1 MHNKMQRLKESA
13 TSMPSFLS
21 VYSKLILHIAP
32 DPSGQNKPPFF
43 LKPVRTRRAN
53 GHYSRV
59 RCAASLGIAVAQS
72 QPGCSVPAL
81 GNSPPSRGVSS
92 HFGARVHK
100 DIPVTL
106 LIGLLFSCSHLPAEC
121 AAVSLT
127 SSVLAQGQPH
137 SEGQKRTRTSQL
149 LWPGAQHA
157 HSVVAP
163 TAAPVSA
170 EDLVAFAGHSSEAG
184 TKRNPFDASLSFLV
198 HPKPCQMSP

>member
-81 GNSPPSRGVSS
+81 GNSPPSCGVSS

-106 LIGLLFSCSHLPAEC
+106 LIVLLFSCSHLPAEC
-121 AAVSLT
+121 AAVSDKLCPGPRSAALRRT
-127 SSVLAQGQPH
+127 KTH
-137 SEGQKRTRTSQL
+137 SHL
-149 LWPGAQHA
+149 
-157 HSVVAP
+157 P
-163 TAAPVSA
+163 TA
-170 EDLVAFAGHSSEAG
+170 VARSPARTLSGGPDGRAG
-184 TKRNPFDASLSFLV
+184 V
-198 HPKPCQMSP
+198 C